1 MVAMGLLACGGDP
14 RAISKTGQAADR
26 ASGGVAQQERLED
39 RRRMVDEQLRAR
51 GIQDE
56 RVLTAM
62 AGVPR
67 HLFVRPAEQA
77 LAYADTPLP
86 IGHEQTISQPFIVAF
101 MSEALQVEPSHK
113 VLEIGTGSGYQAAIL
128 GKLAREVY
136 TIEIVPELADR
147 ARATLAREGFTNVH
161 VRAGDGYKGWP
172 EHAPYQRIMVTAA
185 PEEVPQALVDQLA
198 PDGRMILPVG
208 PQFGD
213 QELRILTKTSNGV
226 ITERSLPVRFVPM
239 IKK

>member
-26 ASGGVAQQERLED
+26 EPE

-67 HLFVRPAEQA
+67 HMFVRPAEQA
-77 LAYADTPLP
+77 FAYADTPLP

-101 MSEALQVEPSHK
+101 MSEALQVESSHR
-113 VLEIGTGSGYQAAIL
+113 VLEIETGSGYQAAIV
-128 GKLAREVY
+128 GKLAPDVY
-136 TIEIVPELADR
+136 TIEIVPELAER

-161 VRAGDGYKGWP
+161 VHAGDGYKGWP

-198 PDGRMILPVG
+198 PGGRMVLP
-208 PQFGD
+208 
-213 QELRILTKTSNGV
+213 
-226 ITERSLPVRFVPM
+226 
-239 IKK
+239 